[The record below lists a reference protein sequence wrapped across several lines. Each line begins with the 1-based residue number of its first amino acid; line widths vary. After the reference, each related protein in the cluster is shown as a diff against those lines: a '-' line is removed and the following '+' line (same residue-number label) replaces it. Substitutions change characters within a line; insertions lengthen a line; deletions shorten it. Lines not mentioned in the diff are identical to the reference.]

1 MKIKPD
7 LGFWKLWN
15 LSFGFFGVQIAYAL
29 QSANVSRIFT
39 TIGADPH
46 DLSYFWILPPLMGL
60 LVQPIVG
67 MMSDRT
73 WNRFGRRLPYLILGA
88 TIAVIVMCLLPNAGS
103 FHFTVAS
110 AILFGIVALM
120 LLDTSINMAMQPFK
134 MLVGDMVNEKQKGLA
149 YSIQSFLCNAGSV
162 VGYIFPI
169 CLGWIGMK
177 NTAPNGV
184 VPPTVIWSFY
194 IGAAI
199 LLLCVIYSLI
209 KIKEWPPQVYNE
221 YNGGGDSAEVK
232 KSPGLVKLL
241 AKAPS
246 TFWTV
251 GIVQF
256 FCWFAFLFMW
266 TYTTNTVAYNA
277 FDTPSMESVVGI
289 KDGTQIY
296 ESKNLLINDN
306 VLVVSHGKAL
316 AEGVMAGGV
325 FYPGSE
331 IVINGNDTIVKDH
344 EILNGENGTAKAAF
358 GRTLAGVTSL
368 SVDGKNV
375 ADCSDVEVKDY
386 LSRLQGPFKL
396 TQAAIVVKDA
406 TGKLTVEDA
415 SSHEIADA
423 SQCTYETKTVLNAA
437 TQQYND
443 AGNWVGLLYAIQ
455 ALGSVVW
462 AVMLPKFRSRKFSYS
477 LSLVLAG
484 AGFIMMSYVTNQY
497 LLFIAFLLIG
507 CGWAAMLA
515 WPFTIL
521 TNSLKGGNIGAYLG
535 LFNCTICVPQIIAAL
550 VGGWILT
557 LISKPGEIAPE
568 YFMMTI
574 AGIMIIIG
582 AFCVFFIKE
591 GKAEN
596 KPEETPAISENI

>member
-1 MKIKPD
+1 
-7 LGFWKLWN
+7 
-15 LSFGFFGVQIAYAL
+15 
-29 QSANVSRIFT
+29 
-39 TIGADPH
+39 
-46 DLSYFWILPPLMGL
+46 
-60 LVQPIVG
+60 
-67 MMSDRT
+67 
-73 WNRFGRRLPYLILGA
+73 
-88 TIAVIVMCLLPNAGS
+88 
-103 FHFTVAS
+103 
-110 AILFGIVALM
+110 
-120 LLDTSINMAMQPFK
+120 
-134 MLVGDMVNEKQKGLA
+134 MV
-149 YSIQSFLCNAGSV
+149 CV
-162 VGYIFPI
+162 V
-169 CLGWIGMK
+169 
-177 NTAPNGV
+177 
-184 VPPTVIWSFY
+184 
-194 IGAAI
+194 
-199 LLLCVIYSLI
+199 YSLI
-209 KIKEWPPQVYNE
+209 KIKEWPPHIYNE
-221 YNGGGDSAEVK
+221 YNGGSDASEDK

-241 AKAPS
+241 ANAPS

-251 GIVQF
+251 GVVQF

-266 TYTTNTVAYNA
+266 TYTTNTVAHNA

-289 KDGTQIY
+289 KDGDNIY

-306 VLVVSHGKAL
+306 VLIVSHGKAL
-316 AEGVMAGGV
+316 AEGVTAGGV
-325 FYPGSE
+325 FYPASE
-331 IVINGNDTIVKDH
+331 IVVNGNDTIVKDH
-344 EILNGENGTAKAAF
+344 EILNGENGSAKAYF
-358 GRTLAGVTSL
+358 GRPLTGVSSL
-368 SVDGKNV
+368 TVDGKSV
-375 ADCSDVEVKDY
+375 ADCSNVEIKDY
-386 LSRLQGPFKL
+386 LSRLQGSFKL

-406 TGKLTVEDA
+406 SGKLSVEDA
-415 SSHEIADA
+415 TSHEIADA
-423 SQCTYETKTVLNAA
+423 SNCTYETKTVLNAA
-437 TQQYND
+437 TTQYND

-497 LLFIAFLLIG
+497 VLFIAFLLIG

-591 GKAEN
+591 GKPEN

>member
-1 MKIKPD
+1 MKTKPD

-46 DLSYFWILPPLMGL
+46 ELSYFWILPPLMGL

-88 TIAVIVMCLLPNAGS
+88 TIAVVVMCLLPNAGS

-110 AILFGIVALM
+110 AILFGLVALM

-149 YSIQSFLCNAGSV
+149 YSIQSFLCNAGSI

-169 CLGWIGMK
+169 LLGWIGLR
-177 NTAPNGV
+177 NTAPHGV
-184 VPPTVIWSFY
+184 VPSTVIWSFY

-199 LLLCVIYSLI
+199 LLICVVYSLV
-209 KIKEWPPQVYNE
+209 KIKEWPPHVYNE
-221 YNGGGDSAEVK
+221 YNGGVVAGKE
-232 KSPGLVKLL
+232 KSPGVISLL
-241 AKAPS
+241 RNAPS

-251 GIVQF
+251 GVVQF
-256 FCWFAFLFMW
+256 FCWFAFLFLW
-266 TYTTNTVAYNA
+266 TYATNTVAYKA

-289 KDGTQIY
+289 TDGENTF
-296 ESKNLLINDN
+296 ESKNILLGDS
-306 VLVVSHGKAL
+306 VLILSHGKAL
-316 AEGVMAGGV
+316 AQGVEAGGV
-325 FYPGSE
+325 FYPASL
-331 IVINGNDTIVKDH
+331 VVVNGNDTIVADH
-344 EILNGENGTAKAAF
+344 QILNNPDGVAKARF
-358 GRTLAGVTSL
+358 DTPLSGISSL
-368 SVDGKNV
+368 SVDGKQV
-375 ADCSDVEVKDY
+375 ADYSDVVIKDY
-386 LSRLQGPFKL
+386 LSRLQGSVTL
-396 TQAAIVVKDA
+396 TEAAIVVKGDN
-406 TGKLTVEDA
+406 GKLTVEEATSHKVDDA
-415 SSHEIADA
+415 ARCSYI
-423 SQCTYETKTVLNAA
+423 TNTVLNAA
-437 TQQYND
+437 TPQYND

-462 AVMLPKFRSRKFSYS
+462 AVLLPKFRSRKFSYS

-484 AGFIMMSYVTNQY
+484 IGFIMMSFITNQW
-497 LLFIAFLLIG
+497 LLFVAFLLIG

-521 TNSLKGGNIGAYLG
+521 TNSLHGGNIGAYLG

-550 VGGWILT
+550 AGGWILT
-557 LISKPGEIAPE
+557 LLSTPGQVAPE
-568 YFMMTI
+568 YLMMTV
-574 AGIMIIIG
+574 AGISIIVG

-591 GKAEN
+591 GKAGAS
-596 KPEETPAISENI
+596 PQETPAVSDNI

>member
-73 WNRFGRRLPYLILGA
+73 WNRFGRRLPYLIFGA

-103 FHFTVAS
+103 FHFTVSS
-110 AILFGIVALM
+110 AILFGLVALM

-162 VGYIFPI
+162 VGFIFPI

-199 LLLCVIYSLI
+199 LMVCVVYSLI
-209 KIKEWPPQVYNE
+209 KIKEWPPHIYNE
-221 YNGGGDSAEVK
+221 YNGGSDASEDK

-241 AKAPS
+241 ANAPS

-251 GIVQF
+251 GVVQF

-266 TYTTNTVAYNA
+266 TYTTNTVAHNA

-289 KDGTQIY
+289 KDGDNIY

-306 VLVVSHGKAL
+306 VLIVSHGKAL
-316 AEGVMAGGV
+316 AEGVTAGGV
-325 FYPGSE
+325 FYPASE
-331 IVINGNDTIVKDH
+331 IVVNGNDTIVKDH
-344 EILNGENGTAKAAF
+344 EILNGENGSAKAYF
-358 GRTLAGVTSL
+358 GRPLTGVSSL
-368 SVDGKNV
+368 TVDGKSV
-375 ADCSDVEVKDY
+375 ADCSNVEIKDY
-386 LSRLQGPFKL
+386 LSRLQGSFKL

-406 TGKLTVEDA
+406 SGKLSVEDA
-415 SSHEIADA
+415 TSHEIADA
-423 SQCTYETKTVLNAA
+423 SNCTYKTKTVLNAA
-437 TQQYND
+437 TTQYND

-497 LLFIAFLLIG
+497 VLFIAFLLIG

-591 GKAEN
+591 GKPEN

>member
-1 MKIKPD
+1 MKTKPD

-15 LSFGFFGVQIAYAL
+15 LSFGFFSVQIAYAL

-46 DLSYFWILPPLMGL
+46 ELSYFWILPPLMGL

-88 TIAVIVMCLLPNAGS
+88 TIAVVVMCLLPNAGS

-110 AILFGIVALM
+110 AILFGLVALM
-120 LLDTSINMAMQPFK
+120 LLDTSINMAMQSFK

-149 YSIQSFLCNAGSV
+149 YSIQSFLCNAGSI

-169 CLGWIGMK
+169 LLGWIGLQ
-177 NTAPNGV
+177 NTAPHGV
-184 VPPTVIWSFY
+184 VPSTVIWSFY

-199 LLLCVIYSLI
+199 LLICVVYSLV
-209 KIKEWPPQVYNE
+209 KIKEWPPHVYNE
-221 YNGGGDSAEVK
+221 YNGGGDAGKE
-232 KSPGLVKLL
+232 KSPGVISLL
-241 AKAPS
+241 RNAPS

-251 GIVQF
+251 GVVQF
-256 FCWFAFLFMW
+256 FCWFAFLFLW
-266 TYTTNTVAYNA
+266 TYATNTVAYKA

-289 KDGTQIY
+289 TDGENTF
-296 ESKNLLINDN
+296 ESKNILLGDS
-306 VLVVSHGKAL
+306 VLILSHGKAL
-316 AEGVMAGGV
+316 AQGVEAGGV
-325 FYPGSE
+325 FYPASL
-331 IVINGNDTIVKDH
+331 VVVNGNDTIVADH
-344 EILNGENGTAKAAF
+344 QILNNPDGVAKARF
-358 GRTLAGVTSL
+358 DTPLSGISSL
-368 SVDGKNV
+368 SVDGKQV
-375 ADCSDVEVKDY
+375 ADYSDVVIKDY
-386 LSRLQGPFKL
+386 LSRLQGSVTL
-396 TQAAIVVKDA
+396 TEAAIVVKGDN
-406 TGKLTVEDA
+406 GKLTVEEATSHKVDDA
-415 SSHEIADA
+415 ARCSYI
-423 SQCTYETKTVLNAA
+423 TNTVLNAA
-437 TQQYND
+437 TPQYND

-462 AVMLPKFRSRKFSYS
+462 AVLLPKFRSRKFSYS

-484 AGFIMMSYVTNQY
+484 IGFIMMSFITNQW
-497 LLFIAFLLIG
+497 LLFVAFLLIG

-521 TNSLKGGNIGAYLG
+521 TNSLHGGNIGAYLG

-550 VGGWILT
+550 AGGWILT
-557 LISKPGEIAPE
+557 LLSTPGQVAPE
-568 YFMMTI
+568 YLMMTV
-574 AGIMIIIG
+574 AGISIIVG

-591 GKAEN
+591 GKAGAS
-596 KPEETPAISENI
+596 PQETPAVSDNI

>member
-1 MKIKPD
+1 MKTKPD
-7 LGFWKLWN
+7 LSFWKLWN

-110 AILFGIVALM
+110 AILFGLIALM

-149 YSIQSFLCNAGSV
+149 YSIQSFLCNSGSI

-169 CLGWIGMK
+169 CLGWIGIQ

-199 LLLCVIYSLI
+199 LLLIVIYSLI
-209 KIKEWPPQVYNE
+209 KIKEWPPKEYNE
-221 YNGGGDSAEVK
+221 YNGGDDSAK
-232 KSPGLVKLL
+232 QKSPGVVSLL
-241 AKAPS
+241 RHAPK

-251 GIVQF
+251 GLVQF
-256 FCWFAFLFMW
+256 FCWFAFLFLW
-266 TYTTNTVAYNA
+266 TYATNTVAYKA
-277 FDTPSMESVVGI
+277 FNTPEMESVVGI
-289 KDGTQIY
+289 SDGQASY
-296 ESKNLLINDN
+296 ESKNLLLGDS
-306 VLVVSHGKAL
+306 VLIVSHGQAL
-316 AEGVMAGGV
+316 AQGVEAGGV
-325 FYPGSE
+325 FYPASQV
-331 IVINGNDTIVKDH
+331 VINGNDTVVNNH
-344 EILNGENGTAKAAF
+344 EIVNNAEGVAKAKF
-358 GRTLAGVTSL
+358 GQKLSGISSL
-368 SVDGKNV
+368 TVDGQNM
-375 ADCSDVEVKDY
+375 ADCSNVEIKDY
-386 LSRLQGPFKL
+386 LSRLQGPITL
-396 TQAAIVVKDA
+396 TEAAIVA
-406 TGKLTVEDA
+406 TNANGSLSVEDA
-415 SSHEIADA
+415 SAHQIADA
-423 SQCTYETKTVLNAA
+423 SKCSYIKRTVLNSA
-437 TQQYND
+437 TPQYND
-443 AGNWVGLLYAIQ
+443 AGNWVGLLYAVQ

-462 AVMLPKFRSRKFSYS
+462 AVMLPKFRSRKFSYA

-484 AGFIMMSYVTNQY
+484 IGFIMMSFITNQW
-497 LLFIAFLLIG
+497 LLFVAFLLIG

-521 TNSLKGGNIGAYLG
+521 TNSLHGGNIGAYLG

-550 VGGWILT
+550 AGGWILT
-557 LISKPGEIAPE
+557 LLSKPGQIAPE
-568 YFMMTI
+568 YMMMTI
-574 AGIMIIIG
+574 AGISIIIG
-582 AFCVFFIKE
+582 AFCVSFIKE
-591 GKAEN
+591 GKSKAQ
-596 KPEETPAISENI
+596 PAETPAVSENI

>member
-1 MKIKPD
+1 MKTKPD

-46 DLSYFWILPPLMGL
+46 ELSYFWILPPLMGL

-88 TIAVIVMCLLPNAGS
+88 TIAVVVMCLLPNAGS

-110 AILFGIVALM
+110 AILFGLVALM
-120 LLDTSINMAMQPFK
+120 LLDTSINMDMQPFK

-149 YSIQSFLCNAGSV
+149 YSIQSFLCNAGSI

-169 CLGWIGMK
+169 LLGWIGLQ
-177 NTAPNGV
+177 NTAPHGV
-184 VPPTVIWSFY
+184 VPSTVIWSFY

-199 LLLCVIYSLI
+199 LLICVVYSLV
-209 KIKEWPPQVYNE
+209 KIKEWPPHVYNE
-221 YNGGGDSAEVK
+221 YNGGGDAGKE
-232 KSPGLVKLL
+232 KSPGVISLL
-241 AKAPS
+241 RNAPS

-251 GIVQF
+251 GVVQF
-256 FCWFAFLFMW
+256 FCWFAFLFLW
-266 TYTTNTVAYNA
+266 TYATNTVAYKA

-289 KDGTQIY
+289 TDGENTF
-296 ESKNLLINDN
+296 ESKNILLGDS
-306 VLVVSHGKAL
+306 VLILSHGKAL
-316 AEGVMAGGV
+316 AQGVEAGGV
-325 FYPGSE
+325 FYPASL
-331 IVINGNDTIVKDH
+331 VVVNGNDTIVADH
-344 EILNGENGTAKAAF
+344 QILNNPDGVAKARF
-358 GRTLAGVTSL
+358 DTPLSGISSL
-368 SVDGKNV
+368 SVDGKQV
-375 ADCSDVEVKDY
+375 ADYSDVVIKDY
-386 LSRLQGPFKL
+386 LSRLQGSVTL
-396 TQAAIVVKDA
+396 TEAAIVVKGDN
-406 TGKLTVEDA
+406 GKLTVEEATSHKVDDA
-415 SSHEIADA
+415 ARCSYI
-423 SQCTYETKTVLNAA
+423 TNTVLNAA
-437 TQQYND
+437 TPQYND

-462 AVMLPKFRSRKFSYS
+462 AVLLPKFRSRKFSYS

-484 AGFIMMSYVTNQY
+484 IGFIMMSFITNQW
-497 LLFIAFLLIG
+497 LLFVAFLLIG

-521 TNSLKGGNIGAYLG
+521 TNSLHGGNIGAYLG

-550 VGGWILT
+550 AGGWILT
-557 LISKPGEIAPE
+557 LLSTPGQVAPE
-568 YFMMTI
+568 YLMMTV
-574 AGIMIIIG
+574 AGISIIVG

-591 GKAEN
+591 GKAGAS
-596 KPEETPAISENI
+596 PQETPAVSDNI

>member
-1 MKIKPD
+1 MKTKPD

-46 DLSYFWILPPLMGL
+46 ELSYFWILPPLMGL

-88 TIAVIVMCLLPNAGS
+88 TIAVVVMCLLPNAGS

-110 AILFGIVALM
+110 AILFGLVALM
-120 LLDTSINMAMQPFK
+120 LLDTSINMAMQSFK

-149 YSIQSFLCNAGSV
+149 YSIQSFLCNAGSI

-169 CLGWIGMK
+169 LLGWIGLQ
-177 NTAPNGV
+177 NTAPHGV
-184 VPPTVIWSFY
+184 VPSTVIWSFY
-194 IGAAI
+194 IEAAI
-199 LLLCVIYSLI
+199 LLICVVYSLV
-209 KIKEWPPQVYNE
+209 KIKEWPPHVYNE
-221 YNGGGDSAEVK
+221 YNGGGDAGKE
-232 KSPGLVKLL
+232 KSPGVISLL
-241 AKAPS
+241 RNAPS

-251 GIVQF
+251 GVVQF
-256 FCWFAFLFMW
+256 FCWFAFLFLW
-266 TYTTNTVAYNA
+266 TYATNTVAYKA

-289 KDGTQIY
+289 TDGENTF
-296 ESKNLLINDN
+296 ESKNILLGDS
-306 VLVVSHGKAL
+306 VLILSHGKAL
-316 AEGVMAGGV
+316 AQGVEAGGV
-325 FYPGSE
+325 FYPASL
-331 IVINGNDTIVKDH
+331 VVVNGNDTIVADH
-344 EILNGENGTAKAAF
+344 QILNNPDGVAKARF
-358 GRTLAGVTSL
+358 DTPLSGISSL
-368 SVDGKNV
+368 SVDGKQV
-375 ADCSDVEVKDY
+375 ADYSDVVIKDY
-386 LSRLQGPFKL
+386 LSRLQGSVTL
-396 TQAAIVVKDA
+396 TEAAIVVKGDN
-406 TGKLTVEDA
+406 GKLTVEEATSHKVDDA
-415 SSHEIADA
+415 ARCSYI
-423 SQCTYETKTVLNAA
+423 TNTVLNAA
-437 TQQYND
+437 TPQYND

-462 AVMLPKFRSRKFSYS
+462 AVLLPKFRSRKFSYS

-484 AGFIMMSYVTNQY
+484 IGFIMMSFITNQW
-497 LLFIAFLLIG
+497 LLFVAFLLIG

-521 TNSLKGGNIGAYLG
+521 TNSLHGGNIGAYLG

-550 VGGWILT
+550 AGGWILT
-557 LISKPGEIAPE
+557 LLSTPGQVAPE
-568 YFMMTI
+568 YLMMTV
-574 AGIMIIIG
+574 AGISIIVG

-591 GKAEN
+591 GKAGAS
-596 KPEETPAISENI
+596 PQETPAVSDNI